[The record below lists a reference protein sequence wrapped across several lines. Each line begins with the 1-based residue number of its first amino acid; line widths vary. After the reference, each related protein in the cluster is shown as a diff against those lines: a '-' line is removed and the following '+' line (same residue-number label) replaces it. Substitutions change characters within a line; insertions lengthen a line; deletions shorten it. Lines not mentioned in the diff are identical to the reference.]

1 MGISASAPWLKFY
14 GSVPHHLTYPQKTIY
29 QMVKAAADQYPD
41 YTAYEFMNKKTT
53 YRRFL
58 ANIEDVARAFVAMG
72 IRKGDR
78 VTICMP
84 NCPQALCS
92 FYALNRIGAVSNM
105 IHPLSAAG
113 EIKFYLNFSHSRC
126 ILTLDQFYEKIAP
139 VMKELDDPGTKLLL
153 AKIEDELMPHLAVGY
168 ALTAARKYPKPP
180 KDGDYIW
187 WKEFL
192 RVGRARNLP
201 LPKDDGKAAD
211 GASILY
217 SGGTTGTTKGILLSN
232 ANFNALGLQ
241 TIAASGFA
249 PISGMKMLS
258 VMPVF
263 HGFGLGIGIHTA
275 LIGGACC
282 ILVPRFN
289 VKTYA
294 DLLIKKK
301 PNIIPGVPTLF
312 EALLRAQ
319 KLEHA
324 DLSCLKGVFSG
335 GDSMSIEL
343 KKKVDDFLKAHNADV
358 QVRQGY
364 GLTECVT
371 ASCLTPKDYNRT
383 GSIGV
388 PFPDTYYKI
397 VRVGTTEEVEP
408 GVEGEICISGPS
420 VMIEYVDNPEE
431 TANTLRR
438 HPDGRVWM
446 HSGDLG
452 KMDEDGFVYFS
463 QRIKRMIITSG
474 YNVYPGQLENIIDG
488 HEKVLLSCVI
498 GVKDPYKMQKV
509 KAFVVL
515 RPGNE
520 PSEAVKQELLAY
532 CRQHIAKYA
541 MPYDIEFRTELPK
554 TLVGKVAYRV
564 LEEEEAERQAAP
576 EPQQP

>member
-1 MGISASAPWLKFY
+1 MSISASAPWLKFY
-14 GSVPHHLTYPQKTIY
+14 GDTPAHLTYPKLTVY
-29 QMVKAAADQYPD
+29 QMVKAAGEKYPNNV
-41 YTAYEFMNKKTT
+41 AYEFMGKKTT
-53 YRRFL
+53 YAEFL
-58 ANIEDVARAFVAMG
+58 KRIELTARSYLAMG

-84 NCPQALCS
+84 NCPQAVDS

-105 IHPLSAAG
+105 IHPLSAAR
-113 EIKFYLNFSHSRC
+113 EIRFYLDFSHSKA
-126 ILTLDQFYEKIAP
+126 ILTLDQFYPKVASIQNDLKQPTPILVAR
-139 VMKELDDPGTKLLL
+139 VK
-153 AKIEDELMPHLAVGY
+153 DELPPVLAVGY
-168 ALTAARKYPKPP
+168 SLTQGRKLPKLPAKGNFLRWNDFLTAGRR
-180 KDGDYIW
+180 
-187 WKEFL
+187 WK
-192 RVGRARNLP
+192 LP
-201 LPKDDGKAAD
+201 LPADDGKDTD

-232 ANFNALGLQ
+232 LNFNALGLQ
-241 TIAASGFA
+241 TIVASGFA
-249 PISGMKMLS
+249 PIDGLKMLS

-275 LIGGACC
+275 LIGGATC
-282 ILVPRFN
+282 ILVPQFN

-294 DLLIKKK
+294 DLLIKKQ

-312 EALLRAQ
+312 EALLRAEN
-319 KLEHA
+319 LEGT
-324 DLSCLKGVFSG
+324 DLSCLKGVFCG
-335 GDSMSIEL
+335 GDSLSIEL
-343 KKKVDDFLKAHNADV
+343 KKKVDDFLKAHNANV
-358 QVRQGY
+358 QIRQGY

-371 ASCLTPKDYNRT
+371 ASCLTPKDYHRV

-397 VRVGTTEEVEP
+397 CKPGTTEEVDAN
-408 GVEGEICISGPS
+408 VEGEICLTGPS
-420 VMIEYVDNPEE
+420 VMVKYVDNPEE

-438 HPDGRVWM
+438 HSDNRLWL
-446 HSGDLG
+446 HTGDLG

-463 QRIKRMIITSG
+463 QRIKRMIVTSG

-515 RPGNE
+515 KPGIE
-520 PSEAVKQELLAY
+520 PTDEVKAELMDY

-541 MPYDIEFRTELPK
+541 MPYDIEFRAELPK
-554 TLVGKVAYRV
+554 TLVGKVAYRA
-564 LEEEEAERQAAP
+564 LEEEEAEKNK
-576 EPQQP
+576 